1 MEERRSY
8 ILVEWL
14 CANERNISMKT
25 LIFGQMVVDYRKNKI
40 NELEPY
46 NLVEWSCANKKMN
59 QCGF

>member
-1 MEERRSY
+1 MEERRLY

-14 CANERNISMKT
+14 CVNERNISMKT
-25 LIFGQMVVDYRKNKI
+25 LIFGQIVVHYRKNKI